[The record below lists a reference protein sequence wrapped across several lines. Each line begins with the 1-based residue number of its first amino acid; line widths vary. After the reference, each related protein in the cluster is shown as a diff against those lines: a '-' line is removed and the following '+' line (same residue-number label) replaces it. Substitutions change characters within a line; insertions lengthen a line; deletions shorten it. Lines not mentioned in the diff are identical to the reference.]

1 MREHPSVWY
10 ALCPVV
16 VCGRSVCGRWSVP
29 LWWVYLCLYHEREH
43 PSVWVCSL
51 SCVVGGQFL
60 YGVVGLW
67 CGQSVDGWC
76 ICAYTMREHPSMVC
90 ALFCGRCGWWCVM
103 VGIGCCLHYER
114 ASVCGCA
121 LCPVVVSRW

>member
-1 MREHPSVWY
+1 MHPSVVC
-10 ALCPVV
+10 ALF
-16 VCGRSVCGRWSVP
+16 CGRWSVP
-29 LWWVYLCLYHEREH
+29 LWLVCLCLYHERA
-43 PSVWVCSL
+43 SVCGVCPL
-51 SCVVGGQFL
+51 SCVVGLCVVGGQFL